1 MSDSGK
7 KLSVAPAYLTFFATL
22 LQNELNSERIV
33 IEMYAFSN
41 ENILAW
47 MGPDT
52 GERNKPVTYVW
63 KVRITSNTLVQIN
76 SLLRPL
82 KKVF

>member
-1 MSDSGK
+1 MSDSVN
-7 KLSVAPAYLTFFATL
+7 KLSVTSAYPTFLATL

-47 MGPDT
+47 MGPD
-52 GERNKPVTYVW
+52 KPVTYAW

-76 SLLRPL
+76 SLLGPL